1 MRNIRQKLSEYKVD
15 SFCTNIFID
24 YMIQRAPLGDSTYN
38 MLRMFNRR
46 SNDTQSSLNVFARLI
61 AGVEPIIEK
70 MIKQNSALCIE
81 FNKFIVEYFFDFKY
95 RSYNI
100 INRDGMKNFWLQEAQ
115 KKGKSIEFVSP
126 KCEYI
131 EDDNNE
137 KDNKNQKSKNLHL
150 GGFLIEYYLK
160 FAIKRINEYAKKD
173 QTKETLPKGLVKIIE
188 DARNEYVHTGA
199 IIAAENDWSIE
210 KFNSQIFALLAKFY
224 VSTTKYPTILNSIA
238 AQWRINK
245 YRFNLFVDIVKS
257 SWKEIK
263 DTVEE
268 IRVLCRSIVNLLWTW
283 TKNVMKWGVAVAAAL
298 LITSVVYLLWNDV
311 TSIPFEY
318 ASFEEIKSMDA
329 VERAELHRYR
339 ARLADR
345 LCYNDL
351 ENNSAIQ
358 VNKRTELLNTAATQD
373 DSYPNYLVYWIPFIE
388 DVPGYGVIEPLF
400 RDWNNAQQEV
410 GEISKSR
417 RSMMDESF
425 DNTPVIDLY
434 YNYYYCDFIELS
446 YLLSYTSDKYDV
458 LEQLERLSHIVKRNP
473 SMEICIVYDEYESD
487 VKEVTRIALRELGV
501 ASRQI
506 SSVEFPTYFGPK
518 LYLRMDN
525 KRKI

>member
-1 MRNIRQKLSEYKVD
+1 MRNIRHKLSKYKVD
-15 SFCTNIFID
+15 SFCTNVFID
-24 YMIQRAPLGDSTYN
+24 YMIRMAPLGGSTYN
-38 MLRMFNRR
+38 MLRMFNR
-46 SNDTQSSLNVFARLI
+46 SANDTQSSLNVFARLI
-61 AGVEPIIEK
+61 AGVEPIIK
-70 MIKQNSALCIE
+70 KIIQDNSLYKQ
-81 FNKFIVEYFFDFKY
+81 FNIFIVEYFFDSKY
-95 RSYNI
+95 SSYNI
-100 INRDGMKNFWLQEAQ
+100 IDRE
-115 KKGKSIEFVSP
+115 
-126 KCEYI
+126 
-131 EDDNNE
+131 NE
-137 KDNKNQKSKNLHL
+137 KVRWFEKAISEADSHKFVYPECSYYKKEKEKDKAEPLTTSKY
-150 GGFLIEYYLK
+150 LIEYYLN
-160 FAIKRINEYAKKD
+160 FAIKCIKKD
-173 QTKETLPKGLVKIIE
+173 ANRASDVYNFRTDLHKIIE

-199 IIAAENDWSIE
+199 IIDTSTDWSIE
-210 KFNSQIFALLAKFY
+210 EFNSQIFALLAKFY
-224 VSTTKYPTILNSIA
+224 VSTIQYPTILNSIA

-373 DSYPNYLVYWIPFIE
+373 NSYPNYLVYWIPFIE

>member
-1 MRNIRQKLSEYKVD
+1 MRNIRQKLSKYKVD

-24 YMIQRAPLGDSTYN
+24 YMIKSAPLGDSTYN

-81 FNKFIVEYFFDFKY
+81 FNKFIVEYFFDIKY
-95 RSYNI
+95 RSYDI
-100 INRDGMKNFWLQEAQ
+100 VHRDDVKNFWLQEAQ

-137 KDNKNQKSKNLHL
+137 KDNQNQTRKNLHL

-160 FAIKRINEYAKKD
+160 FAIKRINEHAKKG
-173 QTKETLPKGLVKIIE
+173 QTKEILPEELVKIIQ

-199 IIAAENDWSIE
+199 IIAAKKEWSIE
-210 KFNSQIFALLAKFY
+210 DINSQIFALLAKFY

-245 YRFNLFVDIVKS
+245 YRFDLFIDIVKS
-257 SWKEIK
+257 SWRDIT
-263 DTVEE
+263 DTLRE
-268 IRVLCRSIVNLLWTW
+268 IRELCRSIVSLLWTW
-283 TKNVMKWGVAVAAAL
+283 TKNLMKWGVAVAVAL
-298 LITSVVYLLWNDV
+298 LITTVVYQLWDEV
-311 TSIPFEY
+311 TSIPFER
-318 ASFEEIKSMDA
+318 ASFEEIKNMDN
-329 VERAELHRYR
+329 AEL
-339 ARLADR
+339 ARLHGDRAWQADR

-351 ENNSAIQ
+351 ENNSAKQI
-358 VNKRTELLNTAATQD
+358 NKRTEQLNTMAAED
-373 DSYPNYLVYWIPFIE
+373 DNYPNYLVYWIPFIE
-388 DVPGYGVIEPLF
+388 DVPGYGIIEPLF
-400 RDWNNAQQEV
+400 SNWNNAQQEI
-410 GEISKSR
+410 GEISKTR
-417 RSMMDESF
+417 RSTSEPF

-446 YLLSYTSDKYDV
+446 YLLSYTSEKYDV
-458 LEQLERLSHIVKRNP
+458 LDQLERLSHVVKRNP

-487 VKEVTRIALRELGV
+487 VKEVAKIALRELGV
-501 ASRQI
+501 PSRQI
-506 SSVEFPTYFGPK
+506 STIEFPTYFGPK
-518 LYLRMDN
+518 VYLRMDK
-525 KRKI
+525 KRNI